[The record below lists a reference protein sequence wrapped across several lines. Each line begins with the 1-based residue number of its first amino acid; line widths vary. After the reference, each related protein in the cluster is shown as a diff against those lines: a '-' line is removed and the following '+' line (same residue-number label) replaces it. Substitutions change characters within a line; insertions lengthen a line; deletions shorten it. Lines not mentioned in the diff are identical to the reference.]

1 MEITWLGHACFL
13 LEQDGY
19 RIVTDPYTGVEGYPP
34 LAVEAHAVYCS
45 HGHFDHNAEACVR
58 LLPPRETPFAV
69 REIPCFHDDQHG
81 ALRGPNRIRVFTA
94 GGVSVAHLGDLG
106 HALTPELLAQI
117 GTVDGV
123 LVPVGGVYTVDAQ
136 GAKAAAQR
144 RQHRQFRHLHLHQH
158 RRLLPGGRRYGGLG
172 GPSPDQ
178 VEADSCRSRRTL
190 LHHPGAYHRSL
201 RRSGTGL
208 PGRIGMPRKKT
219 GTACRFI
226 KKG

>member
-81 ALRGPNRIRVFTA
+81 ALRGPNLIRVFTA

-106 HALTPELLAQI
+106 HALTPELLEKI
-117 GTVDGV
+117 GAVDGV
-123 LVPVGGVYTVDAQ
+123 LVPVGGVYTVDAR
-136 GAKAAAQR
+136 GAKAACDAIGPR
-144 RQHRQFRHLHLHQH
+144 FVVPMHYRHAPYGLPNVAGVEPCLALWPSAC
-158 RRLLPGGRRYGGLG
+158 RLS
-172 GPSPDQ
+172 GPSFTVTPQ
-178 VEADSCRSRRTL
+178 TQGVVVPA
-190 LHHPGAYHRSL
+190 
-201 RRSGTGL
+201 
-208 PGRIGMPRKKT
+208 
-219 GTACRFI
+219 F
-226 KKG
+226 